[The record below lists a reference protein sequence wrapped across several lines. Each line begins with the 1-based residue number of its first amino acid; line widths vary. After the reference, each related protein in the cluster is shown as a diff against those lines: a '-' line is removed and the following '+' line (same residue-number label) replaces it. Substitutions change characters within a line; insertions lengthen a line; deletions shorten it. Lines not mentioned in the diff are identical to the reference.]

1 MELSLE
7 ELQEEPTA
15 IGAGITCLQAI
26 AEGNFNEGNE
36 VTVAVPAELLRL
48 AEKAA
53 SDPEA
58 QGFVVMLLREFCD
71 VNDERGYVLARQLH
85 DRLTSAKGRARYEV
99 IDIAADP
106 EIDGLLDGFFD
117 ERRFEI
123 SLSPKDNFIRR
134 YYAKLISWSKKTG
147 QVIVERT
154 EKTFTE
160 LTRFIVS
167 LQIPKHVAAAFKW
180 KEEMARKL
188 FGGRIP
194 KFFVGI
200 ALAIALRHHH
210 QETLANAHVVFA
222 FFDP

>member
-1 MELSLE
+1 MEFPIEQLE
-7 ELQEEPTA
+7 QTPKT
-15 IGAGITCLQAI
+15 IGLGISCLRDL
-26 AEGNFNEGNE
+26 AENNFNRENSFR
-36 VTVAVPAELLRL
+36 VAVPDELLRL
-48 AEKAA
+48 ASANTDE
-53 SDPEA
+53 SRP
-58 QGFVVMLLREFCD
+58 FLMMLLREFCD
-71 VNDERGYVLARQLH
+71 VNDERGYSLAGRLQEA
-85 DRLTSAKGRARYEV
+85 LTSSEAEARFEV
-99 IDIAADP
+99 ITDDP
-106 EIDGLLDGFFD
+106 DPNIEKDLEGFFGD
-117 ERRFEI
+117 SKFEI
-123 SLSPKDNFIRR
+123 SLSAKDNFIRR

-154 EKTFTE
+154 EKAFTE

-188 FGGRIP
+188 FGGRIL